1 MWACGNGVDGR
12 RSGRVVT
19 VIPFVIVNQAT
30 ILREEFLRRS
40 YQYCIAAAA
49 ALFYPEVLIGQ
60 GDELIRSAG
69 GCKLYIL

>member
-1 MWACGNGVDGR
+1 MDGR

-60 GDELIRSAG
+60 GG
-69 GCKLYIL
+69 